1 VTEFIFYFK
10 TLKIFRESLLC
21 DILSLILEKCRNMGK
36 QTEKTIAGKK
46 SSYSRTGIV
55 RAAEAPTK
63 SPGKRTRG
71 GNLIVVKNEDEH
83 DTKEGIVRWLGGSI
97 AVGSSIESDFDM
109 ITTGSAGIP
118 KSSLDIL
125 CTYIGVSRKNM
136 AENILEVSVKTLE
149 RKSPTD
155 KLDKKI
161 SSHALEIAKLMQH
174 AYEVFEDEEKA
185 KTWMSRENRA
195 LNGKK
200 PVELFDTL
208 TGLNMVN
215 DVLGRIEEG
224 VYS

>member
-1 VTEFIFYFK
+1 MVRPI
-10 TLKIFRESLLC
+10 
-21 DILSLILEKCRNMGK
+21 K
-36 QTEKTIAGKK
+36 QTDKPVAGKK
-46 SSYSRTGIV
+46 SSYPRPGIGRTV
-55 RAAEAPTK
+55 ETQTLK
-63 SPGKRTRG
+63 SQGRQTRSG
-71 GNLIVVKNEDEH
+71 SGRLVVVKNEDEH
-83 DTKEGIVRWLGGSI
+83 KIEQGLVRWLGGAI

-161 SSHALEIAKLMQH
+161 SSHALEIARLMQH

-185 KTWMSRENRA
+185 KTWISRENRA

>member
-1 VTEFIFYFK
+1 MV
-10 TLKIFRESLLC
+10 RP
-21 DILSLILEKCRNMGK
+21 GK
-36 QTEKTIAGKK
+36 HTEKTIAGKK
-46 SSYSRTGIV
+46 SSYPRTGIV
-55 RAAEAPTK
+55 RAAEAPISK
-63 SPGKRTRG
+63 SPGKRTRP

-83 DTKEGIVRWLGGSI
+83 VTKEGIVRWLGGSI
-97 AVGSSIESDFDM
+97 AIGSAIESDFDM